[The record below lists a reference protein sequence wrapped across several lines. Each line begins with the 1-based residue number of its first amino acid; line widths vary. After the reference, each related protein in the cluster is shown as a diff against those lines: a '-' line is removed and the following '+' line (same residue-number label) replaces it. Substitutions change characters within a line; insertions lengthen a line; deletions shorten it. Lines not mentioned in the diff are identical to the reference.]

1 MKKMNLKHLNLSGA
15 DLLSREELKKVLGGN
30 SCGSNWGPTRMVCSL
45 TFLRINSTELAV
57 SFQRSC
63 TNGQCDTSAPPG
75 YVLAGQSGCFAY
87 GISTPCY

>member
-45 TFLRINSTELAV
+45 TF
-57 SFQRSC
+57 
-63 TNGQCDTSAPPG
+63 
-75 YVLAGQSGCFAY
+75 
-87 GISTPCY
+87 